1 MVIQMGMGIAKI
13 SRNGQIVIPAEI
25 RETMGIEPADR
36 FLVISEGEEIVLR
49 RIRKT
54 SRRKELLD
62 LLELSEKYAD
72 ENGITKEDVER
83 AIDDIRKAKRLAK

>member
-1 MVIQMGMGIAKI
+1 MVIHMGMGIAKI

-36 FLVISEGEEIVLR
+36 FLVINDGEEIVLR

-54 SRRKELLD
+54 SRKKELLE
-62 LLELSEKYAD
+62 LLDISEKFAR
-72 ENGITKEDVER
+72 ENGITPEDVEQ
-83 AIDDIRKAKRLAK
+83 AIEEVRKAKRIAK

>member
-1 MVIQMGMGIAKI
+1 MGMGIAKM

-72 ENGITKEDVER
+72 EKGITKEDVER
-83 AIDDIRKAKRLAK
+83 AIVEVRKAKRQAK

>member
-1 MVIQMGMGIAKI
+1 MGMGIAKI

-36 FLVISEGEEIVLR
+36 FLVINDGEEIVLR

-54 SRRKELLD
+54 SRKKELLE
-62 LLELSEKYAD
+62 LLDISEKFAR
-72 ENGITKEDVER
+72 ENGITPEDVEQ
-83 AIDDIRKAKRLAK
+83 AIEEVRKAKRIAK

>member
-1 MVIQMGMGIAKI
+1 MGMGIAKI

-25 RETMGIEPADR
+25 REAMGIEPADR
-36 FLVISEGEEIVLR
+36 FLVVSEGEEIVLR

-72 ENGITKEDVER
+72 ENGITKEDIER
-83 AIDDIRKAKRLAK
+83 AIEEVRKAKRLAK

>member
-1 MVIQMGMGIAKI
+1 MGMGIAKI